1 MNWYKKVAQ
10 NDVRSQVLMQKLTEL
25 GLQNL
30 GTRHAKAGSQ
40 FGTADGARRIAIGAR
55 DLMLNYLLAESDLY
69 GTRFNDSSRWN
80 MFQQYSIKA
89 IHDSPNRD
97 SAMKKAVDWVNAGPT
112 MKEVRAW
119 ARAAAQASPDEQYG
133 RRHGSA
139 TGMDKGP
146 KAAQPAAPTAP
157 ATPPS
162 GTPEPTPTP
171 EPMPPPTPPT
181 PGV

>member
-1 MNWYKKVAQ
+1 MNWYKTSQ
-10 NDVRSQVLMQKLTEL
+10 NDVRVQLLSQKLTEL

-40 FGTADGARRIAIGAR
+40 FGTAESARRIAIGAR

-69 GTRFNDSSRWN
+69 GTRFNDGSRWN

-89 IHDSPNRD
+89 IYEHANRD
-97 SAMKKAVDWVNAGPT
+97 AALKKAVDWVNAGPT
-112 MKEVRAW
+112 MKEVRGW

-139 TGMDKGP
+139 TGLDKGP
-146 KAAQPAAPTAP
+146 KAQPAAPAAP
-157 ATPPS
+157 PAPPS
-162 GTPEPTPTP
+162 GAPPASPQ
-171 EPMPPPTPPT
+171 PPPPSPTT
-181 PGV
+181 PGAP